1 MATGVDG
8 AIGIG
13 KETTWGTAVASTRF
27 FTAQESV
34 TEDRGRLR
42 DPMTFGTRSTLP
54 ADAGRVGITGG
65 ITQIHARPQGLGDLL
80 RAAIGAP
87 TTTGTSTTTGAST
100 PYSHVFV
107 PTSAKFSA
115 LAALPP
121 YSATIKRG
129 DLIHRYSGGQ
139 LNQLTLNQARDD
151 ALSVDTDWIFKG
163 VTDVSAETISLE
175 AGSRFLFRHLAVQKG
190 GSAFPYLEDLTIQF
204 NNNLEVEEV
213 LNESNEISA
222 VDFGGKLET
231 TISMTL
237 TFRDS
242 STYADFKA
250 ATTDNW
256 QFLWTLDANTS
267 LKLVVPKLQLDSWS
281 APINGPGRMTISVDG
296 MCEYDSVAGYEFE
309 ATLQN
314 DVATY

>member
-1 MATGVDG
+1 MAAGVDG
-8 AIGIG
+8 AIGVG
-13 KETTWGTAVASTRF
+13 KETTWGTPVASTRF
-27 FTAQESV
+27 ITAQESV

-65 ITQIHARPQGLGDLL
+65 ITQVHARPQSIGELL
-80 RAAIGAP
+80 RAAVGAP
-87 TTTGTSTTTGAST
+87 TTTGAGA

-107 PTSAKFSA
+107 PTSAKFST

-139 LNQLTLNQARDD
+139 LNQLTLNQARNE
-151 ALSVDTDWIFKG
+151 ALTVDTDWIFKG
-163 VTDVSAETISLE
+163 VTDVSAETLTLE
-175 AGSRFLFRHLAVQKG
+175 TGSRFLFRQLAITKG
-190 GSAFPYLEDLTIQF
+190 GSAFPYVEDLTIQF

-250 ATTDNW
+250 ATASAW
-256 QFLWTLDANTS
+256 EFLWTLDANTS
-267 LKLVVPKLQLDSWS
+267 LKLAVPKLQLDSWG

-296 MCEYDSVAGYEFE
+296 TCEYDTTAGHEFE
-309 ATLQN
+309 VTLQN